1 MVNIMIQWML
11 TGLLSIA
18 HPFFV
23 SVVDINHNQKEA
35 TLEISVRVFS
45 DDLEKTLQQYSKQ
58 KIDILKP
65 ADKAIIEKYL
75 LAYVS
80 ERLRIG
86 VNGKPVRF
94 NLIGYEQQ
102 MESTWCY
109 FEIEKQPEVNQV
121 SVDCSLLYDF
131 ETNQVNIVHVKAK
144 GVQKTYKLD
153 YPKRETSFSF

>member
-1 MVNIMIQWML
+1 ML

-65 ADKAIIEKYL
+65 TDKVIIEKYL
-75 LAYVS
+75 LAYAS
-80 ERLRIG
+80 ERLKIG
-86 VNGKPVRF
+86 VNGKPVKF

-109 FEIEKQPEVNQV
+109 FEIEKQPVVNQV

-131 ETNQVNIVHVKAK
+131 ESNQVNIVHVKAK